1 MINCISVGFMRT
13 KIGLLVG
20 LGTALLLFL
29 STYGI
34 SSVNGQQTDLKDSSI
49 DNKTGNPD
57 SGSQTNL
64 DPFMSRGSD
73 GNTNT
78 GNGDDASLT
87 DDGSTTKDGDGSG
100 STTKDDDGSGS
111 TTDGDGDGSGS
122 TTDGDGDGSGSTTDG
137 DGDGSGSTT
146 DGDGDGSGSTTKDDD
161 SDSSKSSE
169 QDKDSKSD
177 DDGKK
182 FELPFP

>member
-13 KIGLLVG
+13 KIGLLIG

-34 SSVNGQQTDLKDSSI
+34 STVYGQQTDLKDSSI
-49 DNKTGNPD
+49 DNKTGNSN
-57 SGSQTNL
+57 SGSQTDL

-87 DDGSTTKDGDGSG
+87 DDGSTTKDD
-100 STTKDDDGSGS
+100 
-111 TTDGDGDGSGS
+111 
-122 TTDGDGDGSGSTTDG
+122 
-137 DGDGSGSTT
+137 
-146 DGDGDGSGSTTKDDD
+146 DGSGSTTKDDD

-177 DDGKK
+177 KDGKK

>member
-1 MINCISVGFMRT
+1 MRT
-13 KIGLLVG
+13 KIGLLIG

-34 SSVNGQQTDLKDSSI
+34 SSVNGQQADPKGSSI
-49 DNKTGNPD
+49 DNKTGNTN

-87 DDGSTTKDGDGSG
+87 DDGSG
-100 STTKDDDGSGS
+100 STKNDDGSGS
-111 TTDGDGDGSGS
+111 T
-122 TTDGDGDGSGSTTDG
+122 
-137 DGDGSGSTT
+137 
-146 DGDGDGSGSTTKDDD
+146 KNDDD
-161 SDSSKSSE
+161 SDNSKSSN

>member
-13 KIGLLVG
+13 KIGLLIG

-34 SSVNGQQTDLKDSSI
+34 STVYGQQTDLKDSSI
-49 DNKTGNPD
+49 DNKTGNSN
-57 SGSQTNL
+57 SGSQTDL

-87 DDGSTTKDGDGSG
+87 DDGSG
-100 STTKDDDGSGS
+100 STKND
-111 TTDGDGDGSGS
+111 
-122 TTDGDGDGSGSTTDG
+122 
-137 DGDGSGSTT
+137 
-146 DGDGDGSGSTTKDDD
+146 DGSGSTTKDDD

-177 DDGKK
+177 DHGKK

>member
-1 MINCISVGFMRT
+1 MRT
-13 KIGLLVG
+13 KIGLLIG

-29 STYGI
+29 STYSI
-34 SSVNGQQTDLKDSSI
+34 SSVYGQQTDLKDSSI
-49 DNKTGNPD
+49 DNKTGNSN
-57 SGSQTNL
+57 SGSQTDL

-87 DDGSTTKDGDGSG
+87 DDGSTTKDDDGSG
-100 STTKDDDGSGS
+100 STTKDD
-111 TTDGDGDGSGS
+111 
-122 TTDGDGDGSGSTTDG
+122 
-137 DGDGSGSTT
+137 
-146 DGDGDGSGSTTKDDD
+146 DGSGSTTKDDD

-177 DDGKK
+177 ERGKK

>member
-13 KIGLLVG
+13 KIGLLIG

-34 SSVNGQQTDLKDSSI
+34 STVYGQQTDLKDSSI
-49 DNKTGNPD
+49 DNKTGNSN
-57 SGSQTNL
+57 SGSQTDL

-87 DDGSTTKDGDGSG
+87 DDGSG
-100 STTKDDDGSGS
+100 STKNDDGSGRLKMMM
-111 TTDGDGDGSGS
+111 DRLPMMMDRLPMMMDRLPMMMIL
-122 TTDGDGDGSGSTTDG
+122 
-137 DGDGSGSTT
+137 
-146 DGDGDGSGSTTKDDD
+146 TKANLNRTKTQNLVTMTNINYH
-161 SDSSKSSE
+161 SH
-169 QDKDSKSD
+169 
-177 DDGKK
+177 K
-182 FELPFP
+182 FLYLRI

>member
-13 KIGLLVG
+13 KIGLLIG

-29 STYGI
+29 SAYGI
-34 SSVNGQQTDLKDSSI
+34 STVYGQQTDLKDSSI
-49 DNKTGNPD
+49 DNKTGNSN
-57 SGSQTNL
+57 SGSQTDL

-87 DDGSTTKDGDGSG
+87 DDGSTTKDD
-100 STTKDDDGSGS
+100 
-111 TTDGDGDGSGS
+111 
-122 TTDGDGDGSGSTTDG
+122 
-137 DGDGSGSTT
+137 
-146 DGDGDGSGSTTKDDD
+146 DGSGSTTKDDD

-177 DDGKK
+177 DHGKK

>member
-1 MINCISVGFMRT
+1 MRT
-13 KIGLLVG
+13 KIGLLIG

-34 SSVNGQQTDLKDSSI
+34 SSVNGQQTDPKDSSI
-49 DNKTGNPD
+49 DNKTGNTN

-87 DDGSTTKDGDGSG
+87 DDGSG
-100 STTKDDDGSGS
+100 STTKD
-111 TTDGDGDGSGS
+111 
-122 TTDGDGDGSGSTTDG
+122 
-137 DGDGSGSTT
+137 
-146 DGDGDGSGSTTKDDD
+146 DGSGSTTKDDD
-161 SDSSKSSE
+161 SDN
-169 QDKDSKSD
+169 SKSD
-177 DDGKK
+177 NDKVSESDDDDKMK
-182 FELPFP
+182 LPFP

>member
-1 MINCISVGFMRT
+1 MRT
-13 KIGLLVG
+13 KIGLLIG

-49 DNKTGNPD
+49 DNKTGNTN

-87 DDGSTTKDGDGSG
+87 DDGSTTKNDDG
-100 STTKDDDGSGS
+100 STTKN
-111 TTDGDGDGSGS
+111 
-122 TTDGDGDGSGSTTDG
+122 
-137 DGDGSGSTT
+137 
-146 DGDGDGSGSTTKDDD
+146 DD
-161 SDSSKSSE
+161 SDNSKSE
-169 QDKDSKSD
+169 QDKDSKSSD
-177 DDGKK
+177 DDKYK
-182 FELPFP
+182 LPFP

>member
-20 LGTALLLFL
+20 LSTALLLFL

-34 SSVNGQQTDLKDSSI
+34 SSVNGQQTDPKDSSI
-49 DNKTGNPD
+49 DNKTGNTN

-78 GNGDDASLT
+78 GTGDDASLT
-87 DDGSTTKDGDGSG
+87 DDGSTTKDDDDGSG
-100 STTKDDDGSGS
+100 STTKDDD
-111 TTDGDGDGSGS
+111 DGSGS
-122 TTDGDGDGSGSTTDG
+122 TTKDD
-137 DGDGSGSTT
+137 
-146 DGDGDGSGSTTKDDD
+146 DGSGSTTKDDD